1 MVVHFLGT
9 CLDWC
14 FIIVFWSSA
23 VYSKFFSPKKPKPK
37 RRDRELTTVEAIAW
51 FSICISAMF
60 IFIFVGS
67 KGLFHHPA
75 FLIPIGIIGVAIRSL
90 YFSKELAALQTSK
103 PASN

>member
-1 MVVHFLGT
+1 VLYNCFL
-9 CLDWC
+9 
-14 FIIVFWSSA
+14 VFGGL
-23 VYSKFFSPKKPKPK
+23 FQTLFSKKPKPK
-37 RRDRELTTVEAIAW
+37 RRDRELTTVEATAW
-51 FSICISAMF
+51 FSICISAM
-60 IFIFVGS
+60 FIFVGS